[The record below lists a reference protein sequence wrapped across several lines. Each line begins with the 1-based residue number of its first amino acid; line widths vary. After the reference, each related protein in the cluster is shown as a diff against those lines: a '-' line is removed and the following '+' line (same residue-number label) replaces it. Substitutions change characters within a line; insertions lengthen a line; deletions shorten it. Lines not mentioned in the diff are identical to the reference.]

1 MVDTDCTDRDG
12 TLCFSWSKMWT
23 IDEQQTKA
31 RIKMTHLCFEDFLEA
46 LCRLAVL
53 KALPTMDELAEA
65 ECANAGEFLLRQQSG
80 SPERHSQF
88 LQTRRTPWGHL
99 PLLEVGT
106 LVIGHE
112 LAILSFIGR
121 QSCKMGGAGS
131 AEFAVSQQLMSQA
144 EDIYQKIQK

>member
-1 MVDTDCTDRDG
+1 MAWWPRLCPAPAAEPPP
-12 TLCFSWSKMWT
+12 TLGKCKLTYFPVFAKGPGPALALAHSGL
-23 IDEQQTKA
+23 D
-31 RIKMTHLCFEDFLEA
+31 FEIANPEDWA
-46 LCRLAVL
+46 SM
-53 KALPTMDELAEA
+53 KPT
-65 ECANAGEFLLRQQSG
+65 
-80 SPERHSQF
+80 
-88 LQTRRTPWGHL
+88 TPWGHL

-112 LAILSFIGR
+112 LAILSVIGR